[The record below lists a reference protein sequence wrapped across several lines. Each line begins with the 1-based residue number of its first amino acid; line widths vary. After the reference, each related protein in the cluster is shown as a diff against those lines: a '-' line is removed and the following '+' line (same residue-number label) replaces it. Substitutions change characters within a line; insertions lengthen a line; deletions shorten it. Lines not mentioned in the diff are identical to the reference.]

1 MYIFFMVFSIA
12 LCIILLSGIIY
23 YKLKLNHQIKIDD
36 LTGLLTSKEFI
47 KSSSKRL
54 SSSNTKEYSLVSL
67 DINSYRYITEAF
79 GQEKGKKIL
88 AKLGQHFKNVAPKK
102 TLIARNYSDNFSF
115 LIKATFLPIIE
126 DIVCTLITVPENITQ
141 MLPPH
146 FKLEFSV
153 GVYEIKNNKEDI
165 ESIIDKADT
174 ARKAGKVGIN
184 PRRICVFSSEMEDS
198 SQNEKDIVFDMER
211 ALKEN
216 EFIVYYQPKFL
227 FNSEKIIG
235 AEALIRW
242 NHKKRGLLTPSYFI
256 PFFEKNGFIEKID
269 LLVFENVCQFLDR
282 WNKSQKDKKEK
293 QALTISCN
301 LSRVQLYKPDVAK
314 LYKDIASKYEIAP
327 STIEIELTESL
338 MMDNKERLLKAMN
351 EIKNAGFSISVDD
364 FGSGFSSLSLLKDIP
379 ANVLKLDKEF
389 LNSQNDTKKEHIII
403 NSVIN
408 MAKEL
413 DMQTVAEGVE
423 DKEQATVLKQM
434 GCDIVQGFYYAK
446 PMPTSDFNDLLKN
459 SEIEDKK

>member
-153 GVYEIKNNKEDI
+153 G
-165 ESIIDKADT
+165 
-174 ARKAGKVGIN
+174 
-184 PRRICVFSSEMEDS
+184 
-198 SQNEKDIVFDMER
+198 
-211 ALKEN
+211 
-216 EFIVYYQPKFL
+216 
-227 FNSEKIIG
+227 
-235 AEALIRW
+235 
-242 NHKKRGLLTPSYFI
+242 
-256 PFFEKNGFIEKID
+256 
-269 LLVFENVCQFLDR
+269 
-282 WNKSQKDKKEK
+282 
-293 QALTISCN
+293 
-301 LSRVQLYKPDVAK
+301 
-314 LYKDIASKYEIAP
+314 
-327 STIEIELTESL
+327 
-338 MMDNKERLLKAMN
+338 RL
-351 EIKNAGFSISVDD
+351 
-364 FGSGFSSLSLLKDIP
+364 
-379 ANVLKLDKEF
+379 
-389 LNSQNDTKKEHIII
+389 
-403 NSVIN
+403 
-408 MAKEL
+408 
-413 DMQTVAEGVE
+413 
-423 DKEQATVLKQM
+423 
-434 GCDIVQGFYYAK
+434 
-446 PMPTSDFNDLLKN
+446 
-459 SEIEDKK
+459 